1 MGEAQTEHDKTETS
15 EPCPECGKF
24 KENKNAE
31 NGEFTPLMRHM
42 TASKN
47 HPSQTAAEARKRLKT
62 GEAPERDGGGDA
74 DSPEGSADNEHTR
87 EGPGESVLT
96 ATPPVMADGGNREC
110 PECESEM
117 DSVNGSFAVVG
128 QVDGET
134 EKMVTEG
141 DESYC
146 PDCDIVT
153 DGNTVME
160 SARVDD

>member
-62 GEAPERDGGGDA
+62 GEAPERTGGDEA
-74 DSPEGSADNEHTR
+74 EPSEGGPDSEHTR
-87 EGPGESVLT
+87 NGPGESVLT
-96 ATPPVMADGGNREC
+96 AGPPIRADGGSEEC
-110 PECESEM
+110 PECGDEM
-117 DSVNGSFAVVG
+117 DNVNGSFPVVG

-153 DGNTVME
+153 DGDTVME
-160 SARVDD
+160 SARVED